1 METRGLQRFIRCFQ
15 LLPQRPMDRRQ
26 AGSSWTPR
34 QRTHVD
40 QMWTRVPQM
49 GSAGPACQVSFVL
62 CAHPED
68 TEHSSKEPGA
78 IQNATAGD
86 SNRLETLKQNRS
98 HQTQTA
104 DSSLQML
111 TRPAGPHGHVHPE
124 VARISDVRTPGHRH
138 RVGLRRAG
146 RAAGTRERGA
156 LGRHGGGGHGA
167 RPGGLHHGDPS
178 PHSVKTPPPTSPH
191 RRERPAGPPRRC
203 APGPASLS
211 TRSSRPPGRSA
222 HL

>member
-34 QRTHVD
+34 QRIHVD

-49 GSAGPACQVSFVL
+49 GSAGPACQVSLVL

-86 SNRLETLKQNRS
+86 SNLLETLKQNRS

-111 TRPAGPHGHVHPE
+111 TRPAGPRGHVHPE
-124 VARISDVRTPGHRH
+124 VARI
-138 RVGLRRAG
+138 
-146 RAAGTRERGA
+146 
-156 LGRHGGGGHGA
+156 
-167 RPGGLHHGDPS
+167 
-178 PHSVKTPPPTSPH
+178 
-191 RRERPAGPPRRC
+191 
-203 APGPASLS
+203 
-211 TRSSRPPGRSA
+211 
-222 HL
+222 